1 MNIQIIDAESTYR
14 RLLAEPD
21 AAVRE
26 RLYREAL
33 VTPFAGLLQVFG
45 GGGDA
50 LAQFAQWGMPLEL
63 FGEARRAVTAALVE
77 KLAAHDAWGQFAQAT
92 RDAQAAFA
100 PYADRIAL
108 DGINAA
114 LLVGD
119 LSMNPLERGYTG
131 FGGVPGYVMT
141 IYSKADDYTLPR
153 LKGTTVHELHHNVR
167 SVVAP
172 INFMQ
177 VTLAYYMIM
186 EGLAEA
192 FAAELYGEAVV
203 GYYVT
208 DFDEA
213 ELEQAKQVIGG
224 ALNVTGFN
232 AVRGYIFG
240 DALSG
245 TWGFEKAGVPNFA
258 GYGIGYRVVQAFLK
272 RTGKT
277 VAEATFLPAET
288 IIAESGYFE

>member
-1 MNIQIIDAESTYR
+1 MNIQIIDAEPTYR
-14 RLLAEPD
+14 RLLAEAD
-21 AAVRE
+21 AAQ
-26 RLYREAL
+26 REAIYLETL

-45 GGGDA
+45 GGDA
-50 LAQFAQWGMPLEL
+50 LAQFAQWGMSVDL
-63 FGEARRAVTAALVE
+63 FGDERRAATQTLFDQ
-77 KLAAHDAWGQFAQAT
+77 LAAHDAWGQFTQAM
-92 RDAQAAFA
+92 RDAKAAFA

-131 FGGVPGYVMT
+131 FGGIPGYVMT

-153 LKGTTVHELHHNVR
+153 LKGTTVHEMHHNLR

-186 EGLAEA
+186 EGLAES
-192 FAAELYGEAVV
+192 FAAELYGEDVV

-213 ELEQAKQVIGG
+213 ELEQAKRVIGG
-224 ALNVTGFN
+224 ALGVTGFN

-240 DALSG
+240 DALAG

-277 VAEATFLPAET
+277 VAETTFLPAEE
-288 IIAESGYFE
+288 IIAESGYFG

>member
-1 MNIQIIDAESTYR
+1 MNIHIIDAQATYR
-14 RLLAEPD
+14 RLLSEAD
-21 AAVRE
+21 AAQRE
-26 RLYREAL
+26 AIYRECIIA
-33 VTPFAGLLQVFG
+33 PFEGLMQVFG
-45 GGGDA
+45 GGNDS
-50 LAQFAQWGMPLEL
+50 LTQFANWAMPLDL
-63 FGEARRAVTAALVE
+63 FSDERRAATGALIDQ
-77 KLAAHDAWGQFAQAT
+77 LAAHDAWGQFAQAMS
-92 RDAQAAFA
+92 DAKAAFA
-100 PYADRIAL
+100 PYAERIPL
-108 DGINAA
+108 DSINAA

-119 LSMNPLERGYTG
+119 LSKNPLDRGYTG
-131 FGGVPGYVMT
+131 FGGMPGYVMT

-153 LKGTTVHELHHNVR
+153 LKGTTVHELHHNLR

-186 EGLAEA
+186 EGLAES

-208 DFDEA
+208 DFAEA

-224 ALNVTGFN
+224 ALDVTGFN

-240 DALSG
+240 DALAESY
-245 TWGFEKAGVPNFA
+245 GFAKMGVPNFA
-258 GYGIGYRVVQAFLK
+258 GYGIGYRVVQAYLK

-277 VAEATFLPAET
+277 VAETTFLPAEE
-288 IIAESGYFE
+288 IIAESRYFG